1 MDTAI
6 VPTAECYRD
15 EAARARH
22 IADMPWNAD
31 VRQMLLEVADQY
43 ELLARV
49 TERNEPLLS
58 LEDRTRTG
66 RSGGKDGVAAYDKR
80 EASLL

>member
-1 MDTAI
+1 MDTAT
-6 VPTAECYRD
+6 VPTAEHYRNQA
-15 EAARARH
+15 ERARQM
-22 IADMPWNAD
+22 ADIPFNVE
-31 VRQMLLEVADQY
+31 VRQLLLEVADQY